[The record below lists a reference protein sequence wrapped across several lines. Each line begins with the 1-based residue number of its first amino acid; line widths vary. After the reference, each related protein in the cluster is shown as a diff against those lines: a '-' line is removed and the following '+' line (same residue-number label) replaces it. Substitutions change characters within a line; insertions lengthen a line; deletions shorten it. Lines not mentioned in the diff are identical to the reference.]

1 VLSHVSL
8 PVRDLEVGRRF
19 YAAVLGALGAEEAW
33 ANPRGVAFGVSGR
46 DRFSLR
52 IAPAGERPAAAAGF
66 HLAFNAPSRA
76 AVDAFHAAALAG
88 GGRCDGPP
96 GPRPHY
102 GPSYYAAFVFD
113 PDGHRLEVVHQQR
126 A

>member
-1 VLSHVSL
+1 MLSHISL
-8 PVRDLEVGRRF
+8 PVRDLDAARRF
-19 YAAVLGALGAEEAW
+19 YAAVFEALGASEVW
-33 ANPRGVAFGVSGR
+33 ANPRGAAFGVEGR

-52 IAPAGERPAAAAGF
+52 IAPPGEQVAAAAGF
-66 HLAFNAPSRA
+66 HLAFHAPSPA

-102 GPSYYAAFVFD
+102 GASYYAAFVFD
-113 PDGHRLEVVHQQR
+113 PDGHRLEVVHQ
-126 A
+126 